1 MEVVKREHHQKKKG
15 KRRKEKEFM
24 DAVLDAYIRDQALHK
39 WREVDGLVQGA
50 QVERGQAL
58 RDAGE
63 FPEKGPYQDLWRQWW
78 GREVLAGE
86 VPAEDT
92 LFASIEAA
100 VRGAV
105 LDEREER
112 KRRAD
117 PSLEDSAQYKAFVS
131 GAMEKLLGEASGEI
145 EEWD

>member
-1 MEVVKREHHQKKKG
+1 MKVMKREHRGKKKG
-15 KRRKEKEFM
+15 KRRKGKEFM
-24 DAVLDAYIRDQALHK
+24 DAVLDGYIRDQALHK

-50 QVERGQAL
+50 GVGWGQAL
-58 RDAGE
+58 RDAAE
-63 FPEKGPYQDLWRQWW
+63 FPEKGPYQDIWRQWW
-78 GREVLAGE
+78 GREMPAGE
-86 VPAEDT
+86 TPADDT
-92 LFASIEAA
+92 VFASIEAA

-117 PSLEDSAQYKAFVS
+117 PLLEDSAQYKAFVS
-131 GAMEKLLGEASGEI
+131 RAMENLLGEASGEI